1 MAKHPTDF
9 IQQNNERT
17 MQAADVGLNWFRD
30 TARQNF
36 KHNKVAL
43 DGLLELTR
51 RMVGEFSN
59 QSSAFCEHSMSF
71 AEETL
76 SNAFDCGSKML
87 RLREPQEL
95 AQVQID
101 FVSQQAQAIATEAKE
116 LNERLAKGAE
126 GLANTI
132 NESTRKQSRAA

>member
-59 QSSAFCEHSMSF
+59 QSSAFYVHSMSF
-71 AEETL
+71 SEETL

>member
-59 QSSAFCEHSMSF
+59 QSSAFYEHSMSF